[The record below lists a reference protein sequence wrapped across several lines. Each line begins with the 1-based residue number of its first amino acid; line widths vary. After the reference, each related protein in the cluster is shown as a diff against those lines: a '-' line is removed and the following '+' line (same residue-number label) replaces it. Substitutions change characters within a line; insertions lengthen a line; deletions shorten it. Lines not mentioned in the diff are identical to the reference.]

1 MNNRWFSHAQSL
13 GSSGDPPPKSLSVKT
28 AQAIPP
34 VKRADEAHLATRA
47 GEFVGQKWGM
57 RRRLFFVDEQVIMTF
72 LSRLLA
78 TGLRDPLLRSKEIG
92 DFRDEINKTRM
103 PTDLNMSLLAVCL
116 LEASEG
122 LIPEVGKDLEPYL
135 DQPTWLEGTVTAVE
149 ALRDRRQVAAGV
161 TENAMSAVLGLR
173 LRSNDG
179 AGMLLRLN
187 NATSQGWG
195 RSDLQKSRI
204 QAIGLLCRP
213 RYRHVTAAAVSQLDS
228 LGTTPERLTQPDA
241 SLS

>member
-1 MNNRWFSHAQSL
+1 MNNRWFAHPQRVGNNS
-13 GSSGDPPPKSLSVKT
+13 DTLSK
-28 AQAIPP
+28 PLP
-34 VKRADEAHLATRA
+34 VETTPVASRVRQTHEARPAMPA

-57 RRRLFFVDEQVIMTF
+57 RRLFFVDEQVIMTF

-78 TGLRDPLLRSKEIG
+78 TGLRDPLLRSKGIG
-92 DFRDEINKTRM
+92 DFRDEIDKTRM

-122 LIPEVGKDLEPYL
+122 LISEVGKDPEPYL
-135 DQPTWLEGTVTAVE
+135 DQPTWLEGTVTSVE
-149 ALRDRRQVAAGV
+149 ALRDRRQVAAGA
-161 TENAMSAVLGLR
+161 NQSARPAVLGLR

-195 RSDLQKSRI
+195 RSDLQKTRI

-228 LGTTPERLTQPDA
+228 SGIPEH
-241 SLS
+241 

>member
-1 MNNRWFSHAQSL
+1 MNSRWFSHAQPL
-13 GSSGDPPPKSLSVKT
+13 RGNAEMPPKSLSVKT
-28 AQAIPP
+28 EQVIPP
-34 VKRADEAHLATRA
+34 VKRADEVRPATRA
-47 GEFVGQKWGM
+47 GEYIGQKWGM
-57 RRRLFFVDEQVIMTF
+57 RRLFFVDEQVIMTF

-78 TGLRDPLLRSKEIG
+78 TGLRDPLLKSKGIG
-92 DFRDEINKTRM
+92 DFRTEINKTRI

-122 LIPEVGKDLEPYL
+122 LISEVGKDPEPYL

-149 ALRDRRQVAAGV
+149 ALRDRRQVAEGV
-161 TENAMSAVLGLR
+161 SESAMPAVLGLR

-179 AGMLLRLN
+179 VGMLLRLN

-195 RSDLQKSRI
+195 RSDLQKARI

-228 LGTTPERLTQPDA
+228 LGTTPER
-241 SLS
+241 

>member
-13 GSSGDPPPKSLSVKT
+13 GGSGEMPPNSLPVKT
-28 AQAIPP
+28 ALVTPP
-34 VKRADEAHLATRA
+34 VQRANEERPASRT

-57 RRRLFFVDEQVIMTF
+57 RRLFFVDEQVIMTF

-78 TGLRDPLLRSKEIG
+78 TGLRDPLLRSKGIG
-92 DFRDEINKTRM
+92 EFRDEINKTRM

-122 LIPEVGKDLEPYL
+122 LISEVGKDPEPYL

-161 TENAMSAVLGLR
+161 SESAMPAVLGLR

-179 AGMLLRLN
+179 TGMLLRLN

-195 RSDLQKSRI
+195 RSDLQKARI

-228 LGTTPERLTQPDA
+228 LRNYT
-241 SLS
+241 